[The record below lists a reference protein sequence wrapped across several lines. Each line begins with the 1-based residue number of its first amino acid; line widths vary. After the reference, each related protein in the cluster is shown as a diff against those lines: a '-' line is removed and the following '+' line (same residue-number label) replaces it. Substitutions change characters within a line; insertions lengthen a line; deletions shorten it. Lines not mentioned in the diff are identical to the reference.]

1 MRHFL
6 PLTLLL
12 FSACATSHGAKTDS
26 KPAPT
31 TNLREGLEVAAAK
44 AIETCR
50 VAVPGS
56 DSYSNRCRNAFELR
70 LRSVESLSNYSLAI
84 EAAANADDPAQ
95 QVATAMESLLREM
108 AAPGMPSDV
117 FMEESLRSRLVA
129 QVAAE
134 NDFRDAWKL
143 ASMFSSRVAEVV
155 SKDLAALHTE
165 VGMIAL
171 EVLNN
176 VSESQATDAAYLSGL
191 RNKKVHLREA
201 VLKDMKEGLP
211 PGWDPAPDLVV
222 VEKLLEN
229 AEAEER
235 VRVLQQLELEAVF
248 DLVGS
253 EIERVRAAFSGW

>member
-1 MRHFL
+1 
-6 PLTLLL
+6 
-12 FSACATSHGAKTDS
+12 
-26 KPAPT
+26 
-31 TNLREGLEVAAAK
+31 
-44 AIETCR
+44 
-50 VAVPGS
+50 
-56 DSYSNRCRNAFELR
+56 
-70 LRSVESLSNYSLAI
+70 LAI

-229 AEAEER
+229 AQAEER
-235 VRVLQQLELEAVF
+235 VRVLQQLELEAAF

-253 EIERVRAAFSGW
+253 EIELVRAAFSGW